1 MNLAR
6 GRKASGRIKFIGAN
20 ARESSIWWQA
30 IWSARLLSQLLG
42 GASSGNHITGR
53 INHVTSRHM
62 RGSHRVSNGSVL
74 LHGTLGHLARHHE
87 SATQTS
93 NNRGHH
99 FHLGSWRLIGI
110 GFSVLGIHAA
120 S

>member
-6 GRKASGRIKFIGAN
+6 GRKASDRTTFIGAN
-20 ARESSIWWQA
+20 AQESSIWWQA
-30 IWSARLLSQLLG
+30 IRSARVLSQLLG
-42 GASSGNHITGR
+42 RASSGNHITDR
-53 INHVTSRHM
+53 INHVTSRYM
-62 RGSHRVSNGSVL
+62 CRSHRVSNGSVL
-74 LHGTLGHLARHHE
+74 LHGTLSHLARHHE